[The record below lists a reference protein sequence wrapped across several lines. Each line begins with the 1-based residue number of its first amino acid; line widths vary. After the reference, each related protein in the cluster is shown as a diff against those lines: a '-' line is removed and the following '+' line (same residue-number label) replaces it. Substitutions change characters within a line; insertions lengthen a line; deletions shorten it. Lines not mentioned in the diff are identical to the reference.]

1 MTSVFCHPLDKEL
14 DASQA
19 ERRVRLFGPASM
31 GICGIGT
38 RMEWA
43 FKRLDLGVS
52 QRAYD
57 FLSIAMAVMA
67 ADEFV
72 SRRDTATDGFAR
84 DLSLK
89 IAVADP
95 VSWSQQADNL
105 AKTLGFL
112 TGDNWQI
119 EFIGGGKTAPSQQ
132 QKRRMRT
139 RIYASRCNL
148 VCLFSGGLDSLI
160 GAVDVIQNP
169 NIKPLLVSRSATG
182 DNSYQ
187 KRLLEKL
194 PTTDAFRINDAP
206 RKAKLV
212 PWQKE
217 GTTRSRSLLFIAL
230 AACCADA
237 ISEFRSISS
246 TKLLIPEN
254 GVIAINPPLTH
265 RRIGAASTR
274 TAHPHYLEG
283 IRRCFNVMGIKADI
297 ENPFALMTK
306 GEMILNSQHRALL
319 DPLVSKTVSCGKYKR
334 KGQQCGRCLPCLI
347 RRSANHAAGIS
358 EPQGTYDA
366 DDLRLVTGNRGTS
379 QDVYAVR
386 RALRTH
392 TPDRIA
398 LWVQKAGPL
407 ENQNPDLTYAVV
419 SRGLKEIEAF
429 LGSKGVY
436 P

>member
-1 MTSVFCHPLDKEL
+1 MTSVFCHPQDKDL
-14 DASQA
+14 GTSLAD
-19 ERRVRLFGPASM
+19 RRVRLFGPSSM

-43 FKRLDLGVS
+43 FKRLDLDVP

-57 FLSIAMAVMA
+57 FLSIAMSVMA

-72 SRRDTATDGFAR
+72 SRRETSKDGFAR
-84 DLSLK
+84 DFFLE

-95 VSWSQQADNL
+95 DSWSQQALGL
-105 AKTLGFL
+105 AETFGFL

-119 EFIGGGKTAPSQQ
+119 SFIKGGKIAPTQR
-132 QKRRMRT
+132 QKLKMRT
-139 RIYASRCNL
+139 RIDASRCDL

-169 NIKPLLVSRSATG
+169 NISPLLVSRSATG
-182 DNSYQ
+182 DSSYQ
-187 KRLLEKL
+187 KKLLRIL
-194 PTTDAFRINDAP
+194 PATQAFRINDAP

-212 PWQKE
+212 SWEKE

-237 ISEFRSISS
+237 ISHTRNVAS

-274 TAHPHYLEG
+274 TAHPHYLQGLQKCFDAVG
-283 IRRCFNVMGIKADI
+283 IRAHI
-297 ENPFALMTK
+297 ENPFALLTK
-306 GEMILNSQHRALL
+306 GEMILKSSHRTLL
-319 DPLVSKTVSCGKYKR
+319 DPLVPQTVSCGKYKR
-334 KGQQCGRCLPCLI
+334 RGQQCGRCLPCII

-358 EPQGTYDA
+358 EPHGSYDT
-366 DDLRLVTGNRGTS
+366 DDLKLLTGNRGLA

-386 RALRTH
+386 CALQTH
-392 TPDRIA
+392 EPTRIPV
-398 LWVQKAGPL
+398 WVQKAGPL
-407 ENQNPDLTYAVV
+407 NGQDPDLTYAVIG
-419 SRGLKEIEAF
+419 RGLDEIRAF
-429 LGSKGVY
+429 FKFQGVLR
-436 P
+436 

>member
-14 DASQA
+14 EASQA
-19 ERRVRLFGPASM
+19 DRRVRLFGPSSM
-31 GICGIGT
+31 GISGIGT

-43 FKRLDLGVS
+43 FKRLDLNVP

-57 FLSIAMAVMA
+57 FLSIAMSVMA

-72 SRRDTATDGFAR
+72 SRRDNATDGFAR
-84 DLSLK
+84 DFQLE

-95 VSWSQQADNL
+95 IAWSQQAISL
-105 AKTLGFL
+105 AETLGFL

-119 EFIGGGKTAPSQQ
+119 KFIEGGKIAPSQK

-169 NIKPLLVSRSATG
+169 NIKPLLVSRSTTG

-187 KRLLEKL
+187 RYLLNNL

-237 ISEFRSISS
+237 ISEYRSIPT

-254 GVIAINPPLTH
+254 GVIAINAPLTH

-274 TAHPHYLEG
+274 TAHPHYLAG
-283 IRRCFNVMGIKADI
+283 IRRCFSAVGIKADI
-297 ENPFALMTK
+297 ENPFALLTK
-306 GEMILNSQHRALL
+306 GEMIVNSKHRALL
-319 DPLVSKTVSCGKYKR
+319 DPLVPRTVSCGKYKR
-334 KGQQCGRCLPCLI
+334 RGKQCGRCLPCII

-358 EPQGTYDA
+358 EPYDTYDA
-366 DDLRLVTGNRGTS
+366 NDLKLVTGNRDTS

-392 TPDRIA
+392 TPNRIA

-407 ENQNPDLTYAVV
+407 DNQNPDLTYAVV
-419 SRGLKEIEAF
+419 SRGLKEIENF
-429 LGSKGVY
+429 LSFQSV
-436 P
+436 PP